1 MKKIDLGQTITI
13 FANIGVIAGIVF
25 LAFELQQNNN
35 LLTTQARATLM
46 AARLSQQ
53 EAVSRNVGGL
63 AEILVK
69 VSSGDSLTDLERY
82 QISVHRSL
90 VLMNYSVMF
99 REMVEGPLTERDI
112 PIGQWAVDFTGDP
125 GLRALWDLVKHRIF
139 EPDFISFV
147 DERVLTFDLPD

>member
-25 LAFELQQNNN
+25 LAFELQQNSN

-69 VSSGDSLTDLERY
+69 VSSGESLTDLERY

-112 PIGQWAVDFTGDP
+112 PIGQWAV
-125 GLRALWDLVKHRIF
+125 K
-139 EPDFISFV
+139 
-147 DERVLTFDLPD
+147 